1 MRITREW
8 LKEID
13 ACSEGVD
20 WFHNQKETDGTKVI
34 KKLIKEDRI
43 DWANWTI
50 CRMFSKKQKIQYA
63 VYAAEQV
70 IDIFEKKYPDDK
82 RPRKAIEAA
91 KKCIENDT
99 EENRSAAWSAA
110 SAWRSAARSAA
121 SAESA
126 AWSAESAESA
136 AWSAASAWS
145 AAWGAASAWSAR
157 SAASAASAW
166 REKMQLKILK
176 YGISLLK
183 T

>member
-1 MRITREW
+1 MKMTNGW
-8 LKEID
+8 LKEIG
-13 ACSEGVD
+13 ACRDGVE
-20 WFHNQKETDGTKVI
+20 WFNNQKETDGTKVI

-50 CRMFSKKQKIQYA
+50 CRVFSKKQKIQYA

-99 EENRSAAWSAA
+99 EENRSAAESAAESAAWGAA
-110 SAWRSAARSAA
+110 SAESAARSAA

-126 AWSAESAESA
+126 A
-136 AWSAASAWS
+136 SAWS
-145 AAWGAASAWSAR
+145 AGR
-157 SAASAASAW
+157 K
-166 REKMQLKILK
+166 KMQLKILK

>member
-1 MRITREW
+1 MKLTKEW

-13 ACSEGVD
+13 ACSEGVE
-20 WFHNQKETDGTKVI
+20 WFNNQKETDGTKVI
-34 KKLIKEDRI
+34 KKLIEEDRI

-50 CRMFSKKQKIQYA
+50 CRVFSKKQKIQYA

-99 EENRSAAWSAA
+99 EENRSKAE
-110 SAWRSAARSAA
+110 SAA

-126 AWSAESAESA
+126 ARSAE
-136 AWSAASAWS
+136 SAASAWS
-145 AAWGAASAWSAR
+145 AAWGAER
-157 SAASAASAW
+157 K
-166 REKMQLKILK
+166 KMQLKILK
-176 YGISLLK
+176 YGIGLLK

>member
-1 MRITREW
+1 MKMTNGW
-8 LKEID
+8 LKEIG
-13 ACSEGVD
+13 ACREGVE
-20 WFHNQKETDGTKVI
+20 WFNNQKETDGTKVI

-50 CRMFSKKQKIQYA
+50 CRVFSKKQKIQYA

-99 EENRSAAWSAA
+99 EENRSAAESAA
-110 SAWRSAARSAA
+110 SAESAARSAA
-121 SAESA
+121 SA
-126 AWSAESAESA
+126 AE
-136 AWSAASAWS
+136 
-145 AAWGAASAWSAR
+145 R
-157 SAASAASAW
+157 K
-166 REKMQLKILK
+166 KMQLKILK
-176 YGISLLK
+176 YGIELLK

>member
-1 MRITREW
+1 MKMTNGW
-8 LKEID
+8 LKEIG
-13 ACSEGVD
+13 ACRDGVE
-20 WFHNQKETDGTKVI
+20 WFNNQKETDGTKVI
-34 KKLIKEDRI
+34 KKLIEEDRI

-50 CRMFSKKQKIQYA
+50 CRVFSKKQKIQYA

-99 EENRSAAWSAA
+99 EENRSAAESAA
-110 SAWRSAARSAA
+110 ESAAWGARSAA
-121 SAESA
+121 SA
-126 AWSAESAESA
+126 
-136 AWSAASAWS
+136 
-145 AAWGAASAWSAR
+145 WGAR
-157 SAASAASAW
+157 
-166 REKMQLKILK
+166 RKKMQLKILK

>member
-50 CRMFSKKQKIQYA
+50 CRVFSKKQKIQYA

-99 EENRSAAWSAA
+99 EENRSAASAE
-110 SAWRSAARSAA
+110 SAARSAA

-126 AWSAESAESA
+126 W
-136 AWSAASAWS
+136 SAWS
-145 AAWGAASAWSAR
+145 AGR
-157 SAASAASAW
+157 K
-166 REKMQLKILK
+166 KMQLKILK